1 MKTPKKIAF
10 SIAMSSAM
18 ALTGVGT
25 SIIPTFAAGSASIT
39 VNNTVV
45 GAKYKIY
52 KLFDGSFK
60 SDESNKMGDAVVNP
74 AYKSIILA
82 TIQKHDPSFKLSGSQ
97 DNQAIQLADKIN
109 KLNDHNPKFAND
121 LAQAI
126 KDAAPTDTVVSD
138 KDGSVVKNGLED
150 GYYLIMSDPTDTT
163 YASNG
168 NAMTTAILQPLHG
181 GKGKTI
187 NAKFSVPTIKKTVKD
202 NSSTAWDKDFN
213 HTADAGLLNSKIDN
227 YTYRLQ
233 GTVSSNIADYDHY
246 QYIFTD
252 TLPKGLSVTKDE
264 LDKDWKVSI
273 KATSDKVTT
282 AKDVSSVFTS
292 SATAATSDKGSVI
305 TWKSADILPALKA
318 AGITGDDLASAKIT
332 VEYTP
337 VYDSTDINN
346 MFGSVS
352 KLSEPDINTVDL
364 TFSNNPYEG
373 GSGST
378 SKTPIDLNKVYDY
391 NLVIKKVDTD
401 AKALTGAKFT
411 LTDANGKTIGKE
423 IGEDQNGVFTFTGLD
438 ADTEYTITETKRPN
452 GYKRIDPI
460 KFKIASTPD
469 DEKAS
474 ITKISAT
481 ETSDPSNA
489 ATLQID
495 DATVNATITNIEGP
509 DMPITGRQGIML
521 GLVVGGLIVSGSVIV
536 LKNQK
541 KE

>member
-1 MKTPKKIAF
+1 MKTPKQVAF
-10 SIAMSSAM
+10 SIAMTSAM
-18 ALTGVGT
+18 ALTGIGT
-25 SIIPTFAAGSASIT
+25 SVIPTFAAGSASIT
-39 VNNTVV
+39 VNNVV
-45 GAKYKIY
+45 KGAKYKIY

-60 SDESNKMGDAVVNP
+60 SDDSNKMGDAVVNP
-74 AYKSIILA
+74 AYKSIILS
-82 TIQKHDPSFKLSGSQ
+82 TIQKYDSSFALSGSD
-97 DNQAIQLADKIN
+97 DNQALQLADKIS
-109 KLNDHNPKFAND
+109 KLNDKNPKFAND

-126 KDAAPTDTVVSD
+126 KDAAPTDTLTSTD
-138 KDGSVVKNGLED
+138 SSITKTGLDD
-150 GYYLIMSDPTDTT
+150 GYYLIMSDPTDAT
-163 YASNG
+163 YSSNG
-168 NAMTTAILQPLHG
+168 NAMTTAILQPIHG
-181 GKGKTI
+181 SQGKTI
-187 NAKFSVPTIKKTVKD
+187 NAKSSVPTVKKTVKD
-202 NSSTAWDKDFN
+202 NTSTAWDKDFN
-213 HTADAGLLNSKIDN
+213 HTADAGLLDSKIDN
-227 YTYRLQ
+227 YTYKLQ
-233 GTVSSNIADYDHY
+233 GTVASNIADYDKY

-264 LDKDWKVSI
+264 LDKDWNVSI

-282 AKDVSSVFTS
+282 GKDVSSAFTS
-292 SATAATSDKGSVI
+292 SVTEATTDKGSAI
-305 TWKSADILPALKA
+305 SWKSSDILPALKA

-337 VYDSTDINN
+337 VYDSTDINH

-378 SKTPIDLNKVYDY
+378 SKTPTDLNKVYDY
-391 NLVIKKVDTD
+391 NLIIKKVDSD

-411 LTDANGKTIGKE
+411 LTDANGKTVGKE

-460 KFKIASTPD
+460 KFKITSTPD

-474 ITKISAT
+474 ITKISAN

-495 DATVNATITNIEGP
+495 DATVDATITNIEGP
-509 DMPITGRQGIML
+509 DMPLTGRQGIML
-521 GLVVGGLIVSGSVIV
+521 GLVVGGLIVSGSMIV

>member
-1 MKTPKKIAF
+1 MKTPKQIAF

-18 ALTGVGT
+18 ALTGIGISAMPV
-25 SIIPTFAAGSASIT
+25 FAAGSASIT
-39 VNNTVV
+39 VNHVV
-45 GAKYKIY
+45 KGAKYKIY

-60 SDESNKMGDAVVNP
+60 SDDSNKMGDAVVNP
-74 AYKSIILA
+74 DYKSIILA
-82 TIQKHDPSFKLSGSQ
+82 TIQKHDSTFKVSGSQ

-126 KDAAPTDTVVSD
+126 KDAEPTDTITSE
-138 KDGSVVKNGLED
+138 DGSIVKNGLED
-150 GYYLIMSDPTDTT
+150 GYYLIMSDPTDTA

-213 HTADAGLLNSKIDN
+213 HTADAGLLDSKIDN
-227 YTYRLQ
+227 YTYKLQ

-252 TLPKGLSVTKDE
+252 TLPKGLSVTKAE

-282 AKDVSSVFTS
+282 AKDVSKAFTS
-292 SATAATSDKGSVI
+292 SVADATNDKGSTL
-305 TWKSADILPALKA
+305 TWKSSDILPTLKEV
-318 AGITGDDLASAKIT
+318 GITGNDLASTKIT

-352 KLSEPDINTVDL
+352 SLSKPDINTVDL

-411 LTDANGKTIGKE
+411 LTDANGKMVGKE

-438 ADTEYTITETKRPN
+438 SDTEYTITETQRPK

-460 KFKIASTPD
+460 KFKITSTPD
-469 DEKAS
+469 DEKAT
-474 ITKISAT
+474 ITKISST

-489 ATLQID
+489 ATLQVD

-521 GLVVGGLIVSGSVIV
+521 GLVVGGLIVGGSVIAM
-536 LKNQK
+536 KNQK
-541 KE
+541 EEE

>member
-1 MKTPKKIAF
+1 MKTPKQVAF
-10 SIAMSSAM
+10 TLAMSSAM
-18 ALTGVGT
+18 ALTGIGA

-39 VNNTVV
+39 VNNVV
-45 GAKYKIY
+45 KGAKYKIY

-60 SDESNKMGDAVVNP
+60 SDDSNKMGDAVVNP
-74 AYKSIILA
+74 AYKSIILS
-82 TIQKHDPSFKLSGSQ
+82 TIQKYDSSFALSGSD
-97 DNQAIQLADKIN
+97 DNQALQLADKIS
-109 KLNDHNPKFAND
+109 KLNDKNPKFAND

-126 KDAAPTDTVVSD
+126 KDAAPTDTLTST
-138 KDGSVVKNGLED
+138 DGSITKTGLDD
-150 GYYLIMSDPTDTT
+150 GYYLIMSDPTDAT
-163 YASNG
+163 YSSNG
-168 NAMTTAILQPLHG
+168 NAMTTAILQPIHG
-181 GKGKTI
+181 TRGKTI
-187 NAKFSVPTIKKTVKD
+187 NAKFSVPTVKKTVKD
-202 NSSTAWDKDFN
+202 NTSTAWDKDFN
-213 HTADAGLLNSKIDN
+213 HTADAGLLDSKIDN

-233 GTVSSNIADYDHY
+233 GTVSSNIADYDKY

-252 TLPKGLSVTKDE
+252 TLPKGLGVTKDE
-264 LDKDWKVSI
+264 LDKNWKVSI

-282 AKDVSSVFTS
+282 AKDVSSAFTS
-292 SATAATSDKGSVI
+292 SAAAATADKGSVI
-305 TWKSADILPALKA
+305 TWKSSDILPALKEV
-318 AGITGDDLASAKIT
+318 GITGNDLASTKIT

-352 KLSEPDINTVDL
+352 SLSKPDINTVDL

-411 LTDANGKTIGKE
+411 LTDANGKMVGKE

-438 ADTEYTITETKRPN
+438 SDTEYTITETQRPK

-460 KFKIASTPD
+460 KFKITSTPD
-469 DEKAS
+469 DEKAT
-474 ITKISAT
+474 ITKISST

>member
-1 MKTPKKIAF
+1 MKTPKQVAF
-10 SIAMSSAM
+10 SIAMTSAM
-18 ALTGVGT
+18 ALTGIGT
-25 SIIPTFAAGSASIT
+25 SVIPTFAAGSASIT
-39 VNNTVV
+39 VNNVV
-45 GAKYKIY
+45 KGAKYKIY

-60 SDESNKMGDAVVNP
+60 SDDSNKMGDAVVNP
-74 AYKSIILA
+74 AYKSIILS
-82 TIQKHDPSFKLSGSQ
+82 TIQKYDSSFALSGSD
-97 DNQAIQLADKIN
+97 DNQALQLADKIS
-109 KLNDHNPKFAND
+109 KLNDKNPKFAND

-126 KDAAPTDTVVSD
+126 KDAAPTDTLTSTD
-138 KDGSVVKNGLED
+138 SSITKTGLDD
-150 GYYLIMSDPTDTT
+150 GYYLIMSDPTDAT
-163 YASNG
+163 YSSNG
-168 NAMTTAILQPLHG
+168 NAMTTAILQPIHG
-181 GKGKTI
+181 SQGKTI
-187 NAKFSVPTIKKTVKD
+187 NAKSSVPTVKKTVKD
-202 NSSTAWDKDFN
+202 NTSTAWDKDFN
-213 HTADAGLLNSKIDN
+213 HTADAGLLDSKIDN
-227 YTYRLQ
+227 YTYKLQ
-233 GTVSSNIADYDHY
+233 GTVASNIADYDKY

-264 LDKDWKVSI
+264 LDKDWNVSI

-282 AKDVSSVFTS
+282 GKDVSSAFTS
-292 SATAATSDKGSVI
+292 SVTEATTDKGSAI
-305 TWKSADILPALKA
+305 SWKSSDILPALKA

-378 SKTPIDLNKVYDY
+378 SKTPTDLNKVYDY
-391 NLVIKKVDTD
+391 NLIIKKVDSD

-411 LTDANGKTIGKE
+411 LTDANGKTVGKE

-460 KFKIASTPD
+460 KFKITSTPD

-474 ITKISAT
+474 ITKISAN

-495 DATVNATITNIEGP
+495 DATVDATISNIEGP
-509 DMPITGRQGIML
+509 DMPLTGRQGIML
-521 GLVVGGLIVSGSVIV
+521 GLVVGGLIVSGSMIV

>member
-1 MKTPKKIAF
+1 MKTPKQVAF
-10 SIAMSSAM
+10 SIAMTSAM
-18 ALTGVGT
+18 ALTGIGT
-25 SIIPTFAAGSASIT
+25 SVIPTFAAGSASIT
-39 VNNTVV
+39 VNNVV
-45 GAKYKIY
+45 KGAKYKIY

-60 SDESNKMGDAVVNP
+60 SDDSNKMGDAVVNP
-74 AYKSIILA
+74 AYKSIILS
-82 TIQKHDPSFKLSGSQ
+82 TIQKYDSSFALSGSD
-97 DNQAIQLADKIN
+97 DNQALQLADKIS
-109 KLNDHNPKFAND
+109 KLNDKNPKFAND

-126 KDAAPTDTVVSD
+126 KDAAPTDTLTSTD
-138 KDGSVVKNGLED
+138 SSITKTGLDD
-150 GYYLIMSDPTDTT
+150 GYYLIMSDPTDAT
-163 YASNG
+163 YSSNG
-168 NAMTTAILQPLHG
+168 NAMTTAILQPIHG
-181 GKGKTI
+181 SQGKTI
-187 NAKFSVPTIKKTVKD
+187 NAKSSVPTVKKTVKD
-202 NSSTAWDKDFN
+202 NTSTAWDKDFN
-213 HTADAGLLNSKIDN
+213 HTADAGLLDSKIVN
-227 YTYRLQ
+227 YTYKLQ
-233 GTVSSNIADYDHY
+233 GTVASNIADYDKY

-264 LDKDWKVSI
+264 LDKDWNVSI

-282 AKDVSSVFTS
+282 GKDVSSAFTS
-292 SATAATSDKGSVI
+292 SVTEATTDKGSAI
-305 TWKSADILPALKA
+305 SWKSSDILPALKA

-378 SKTPIDLNKVYDY
+378 SKTPTDLNKVYDY
-391 NLVIKKVDTD
+391 NLIIKKVDSD

-411 LTDANGKTIGKE
+411 LTDANGKTVGKE

-460 KFKIASTPD
+460 KFKITSTPD

-474 ITKISAT
+474 ITKISAN

-495 DATVNATITNIEGP
+495 DATVDATITNIEGP
-509 DMPITGRQGIML
+509 DMPLTGRQGIML
-521 GLVVGGLIVSGSVIV
+521 GLVVGGLIVSGSMIV

>member
-1 MKTPKKIAF
+1 MKTPKQVAF
-10 SIAMSSAM
+10 SIAMTSAM
-18 ALTGVGT
+18 ALTGIGT
-25 SIIPTFAAGSASIT
+25 SVIPTFAAGSASIT
-39 VNNTVV
+39 VNNVV
-45 GAKYKIY
+45 KGAKYKIY

-60 SDESNKMGDAVVNP
+60 SDDSNKMGDAVVNP
-74 AYKSIILA
+74 AYKSIILS
-82 TIQKHDPSFKLSGSQ
+82 TIQKYDSSFALSGSD
-97 DNQAIQLADKIN
+97 DNQALQLADKIS
-109 KLNDHNPKFAND
+109 KLNDKNPKFAND

-126 KDAAPTDTVVSD
+126 KDAAPTDTLTSTD
-138 KDGSVVKNGLED
+138 SSITKTGLDD
-150 GYYLIMSDPTDTT
+150 GYYLIMSDPTDAT
-163 YASNG
+163 YSSNG
-168 NAMTTAILQPLHG
+168 NAMTTAILQPIHG
-181 GKGKTI
+181 SQGKTI
-187 NAKFSVPTIKKTVKD
+187 NAKSSVPTVKKTVKD
-202 NSSTAWDKDFN
+202 NTSTAWDKDFN
-213 HTADAGLLNSKIDN
+213 HTADAGLLDSKIDN
-227 YTYRLQ
+227 YTYKLQ
-233 GTVSSNIADYDHY
+233 GTVASNIADYDKY

-264 LDKDWKVSI
+264 LDKDWNVSI

-282 AKDVSSVFTS
+282 GKDVSSAFTS
-292 SATAATSDKGSVI
+292 SVTEATTDKGSAI
-305 TWKSADILPALKA
+305 SWKSSDILPALKA

-378 SKTPIDLNKVYDY
+378 SKTPTDLNKVYDY
-391 NLVIKKVDTD
+391 NLIIKKVDSD

-411 LTDANGKTIGKE
+411 LTDANGKTVGKE

-460 KFKIASTPD
+460 KFKITSTPD

-474 ITKISAT
+474 ITKISAN

-495 DATVNATITNIEGP
+495 DATVDATITNIEGP
-509 DMPITGRQGIML
+509 DMPLTGRQGIML
-521 GLVVGGLIVSGSVIV
+521 GLVVGGLIVSGSMIV